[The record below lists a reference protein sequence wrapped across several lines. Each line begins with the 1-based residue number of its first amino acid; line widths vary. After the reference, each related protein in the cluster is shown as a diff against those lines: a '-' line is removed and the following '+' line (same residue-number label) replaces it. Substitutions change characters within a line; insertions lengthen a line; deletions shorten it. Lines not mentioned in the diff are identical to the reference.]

1 MPQKSRAENNS
12 AFNDE
17 SSEKAAPVRCIHFS
31 QLVRWPGLAGS
42 FTTLTTTKP
51 EVPQLNSANVCYVDS
66 IFLYR
71 GEFCINGR
79 FWMPKT
85 AGAILTWEF

>member
-1 MPQKSRAENNS
+1 MPQKSPDGNSDDRAV
-12 AFNDE
+12 
-17 SSEKAAPVRCIHFS
+17 PVRALHFS

-51 EVPQLNSANVCYVDS
+51 EVAQLTSANVAYAES

-71 GEFCINGR
+71 GDFCINGK
-79 FWMPKT
+79 FWMPRT
-85 AGAILTWEF
+85 AGALLTWEF